1 MNVGTKENDNEL
13 LIQNN
18 EVNKKNSV
26 VKVDPQ
32 NDDAEGILEKP
43 DTGVAT
49 LIGKPTSELVLE
61 FGKPSRVDYS
71 AYGYNWWI
79 YNQNDLTYLQAA
91 VKDGKVVSVYGLGE
105 QLNVQPFRIGQSVEE
120 IYKTVFV
127 ESSVELSTDKSS
139 YRFELSE
146 DDMHMRPLVKI
157 GDIYAV
163 IYLDKFT
170 SQISSIRFIDDETL
184 IKHRPY
190 ELIYRG
196 ELTEDVVLS
205 DNEWAAVEAGDR
217 KQIFDITNI
226 IRKRHGLNPLL
237 WDDQTAQVAYGH
249 SQEMFTEDY
258 FSHTSPNNGELGDR
272 LAKGDVQFLMAGEN
286 IAAHYVDGVAA
297 VSGWLNSKGHRETL
311 LNEEFTHLGVGV
323 YQKYFTQNFIKKM
336 E

>member
-1 MNVGTKENDNEL
+1 MNIGTKENENEI
-13 LIQNN
+13 LIENN
-18 EVNKKNSV
+18 EVNEKFSV
-26 VKVDPQ
+26 GTLDTNKD
-32 NDDAEGILEKP
+32 NNEGTVEKP
-43 DTGVAT
+43 DAGIAT
-49 LIGKPTSELVLE
+49 LIGRPTSELVKQ
-61 FGKPSRVDYS
+61 FGKPARIDHS
-71 AYGYNWWI
+71 AYGYNWWV
-79 YNQNDLTYLQAA
+79 YNQNDLTYMQAA
-91 VKDGKVVSVYGLGE
+91 VKNGKVVSVYGLGE
-105 QLNVQPFRIGQSVEE
+105 QLNVEPFRIGQSVEE
-120 IYKTVFV
+120 IYKTIFV
-127 ESSVELSTDKSS
+127 ESSVELSTDDSS

-146 DDMHMRPLVKI
+146 DDMHMRPLVKM
-157 GDIYAV
+157 GDIYAQ

-196 ELTEDVVLS
+196 KLREDVVLS
-205 DNEWAAVEAGDR
+205 DTEWAAIETGDR

-249 SQEMFTEDY
+249 SQEMFSENY

-272 LAKGDVQFLMAGEN
+272 LAKGEVQYLMAGEN
-286 IAAHYVDGVAA
+286 IAAHYVDGLAA